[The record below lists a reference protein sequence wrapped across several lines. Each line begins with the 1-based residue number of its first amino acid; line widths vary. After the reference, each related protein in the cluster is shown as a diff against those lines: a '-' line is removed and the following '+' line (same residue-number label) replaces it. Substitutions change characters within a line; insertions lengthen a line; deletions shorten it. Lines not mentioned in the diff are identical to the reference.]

1 MAGLHRA
8 KGGPKLTRTVP
19 SEREGLAL
27 AVGAAMQWSK
37 LRDSNNPQ
45 FFLSIAVAVKD
56 CEGTERNWQNEDM
69 TFFVQQ
75 RLFGGIPQYAV
86 EKWIQREF
94 LTIKGA
100 ANLKEKRADVI
111 QNFMYKYLSPCD
123 AGVDFESSLSLAAK
137 ANLGAV
143 LQCRALGGY
152 PELTVEE
159 FLVRD
164 PWDDNGGKA
173 GLKAQAKKL
182 LTMVAAAG
190 RKVNGQFAPINPFCS
205 VCNELKFIHMGD
217 RCKLEPVPCGCD
229 APGGEHCEEAPNTTE
244 QARPPK
250 RTRGFGQDLD
260 PTCEGIFQSYSRY
273 VRILGKRY
281 PDARPKAII
290 KKLLGEDVAFDW
302 DAEGDSSSSS
312 NTRSNVT
319 GSVGGKILVC
329 FLLSLE
335 DPPNTLPDFI
345 AESGGVAQWL
355 QAQLPK
361 CALFPAAKLCIEKA
375 IKHLPKYEAGLEAAR
390 QAAGPAAKA
399 PKLFEDSD
407 DDE

>member
-111 QNFMYKYLSPCD
+111 QNFMYKYLSTCD

-152 PELTVEE
+152 PEWTVEE

-164 PWDDNGGKA
+164 PWDDNG
-173 GLKAQAKKL
+173 
-182 LTMVAAAG
+182 
-190 RKVNGQFAPINPFCS
+190 
-205 VCNELKFIHMGD
+205 
-217 RCKLEPVPCGCD
+217 
-229 APGGEHCEEAPNTTE
+229 
-244 QARPPK
+244 
-250 RTRGFGQDLD
+250 
-260 PTCEGIFQSYSRY
+260 
-273 VRILGKRY
+273 
-281 PDARPKAII
+281 
-290 KKLLGEDVAFDW
+290 
-302 DAEGDSSSSS
+302 
-312 NTRSNVT
+312 
-319 GSVGGKILVC
+319 
-329 FLLSLE
+329 
-335 DPPNTLPDFI
+335 
-345 AESGGVAQWL
+345 
-355 QAQLPK
+355 
-361 CALFPAAKLCIEKA
+361 
-375 IKHLPKYEAGLEAAR
+375 
-390 QAAGPAAKA
+390 
-399 PKLFEDSD
+399 
-407 DDE
+407 